1 MISIGK
7 YNTLRIERFAPPG
20 LYLEDEEGEEVLLPN
35 RWITEDMK
43 VDDELEVFIYKDSE
57 DRIIATTEKP
67 YILRDEFGYLEVK
80 QVTPIGAFL
89 GWGLDKDLLVP
100 FKEQRAKMREGG
112 RYLVYLYLDVETWRL
127 SASAK
132 IQKYLETEDIEL
144 EEGEE
149 VDLLICERTDL
160 GVKVIIN
167 NLYQGLLYGNELF
180 KEVRMG
186 DKTTGYVKTIREDGK
201 IDVALEKQGYKS
213 VEPNAQKIL
222 DILAQN
228 EGYLGLHDKSDPEKI
243 KYQLGMSKKLFKKAI
258 GSLYKEKRIVIEEE
272 GIRLV

>member
-1 MISIGK
+1 MIAIGK

-20 LYLEDEEGEEVLLPN
+20 LYLEDEDGEEVLLPN
-35 RWITEDMK
+35 RWITDDMK
-43 VDDELEVFIYKDSE
+43 ADDKLEVFIYKDSE
-57 DRIIATTEKP
+57 DRIIATTENP

-89 GWGLDKDLLVP
+89 DWGLDKDLLVP
-100 FKEQRAKMREGG
+100 FKEQRAKMRESG

-132 IQKYLETEDIEL
+132 IQKYIEIEDIDL

-149 VDLLICERTDL
+149 VDLLICERTEL

-167 NLYQGLLYGNELF
+167 NRYQGLLYNNELF
-180 KEVRMG
+180 KEVRTG

-213 VEPNAQKIL
+213 VEPNAQRIL
-222 DILAQN
+222 DLLAQN
-228 EGYLGLHDKSDPEKI
+228 EGYLPLHDKSDPEKI

-258 GSLYKEKRIVIEEE
+258 GSLYRDKKVVIEEE
-272 GIRLV
+272 GIRLA

>member
-258 GSLYKEKRIVIEEE
+258 GSLYKEKRIVIEEK

>member
-1 MISIGK
+1 MIAIGK
-7 YNTLRIERFAPPG
+7 FNTLRIERFAPPG
-20 LYLEDEEGEEVLLPN
+20 LYLEDEEGTEVLLPN

-43 VDDELEVFIYKDSE
+43 IDDELEVFIYRDSE
-57 DRIIATTEKP
+57 DRMIATTLRP
-67 YILRDEFGYLEVK
+67 HILRDEFGYLQVK
-80 QVTPIGAFL
+80 QVNQVGAFL
-89 GWGLDKDLLVP
+89 DWGLEKDLLVP

-112 RYLVYLYLDVETWRL
+112 RYLVHLYLDVESWRL

-132 IQKYLETEDIEL
+132 IQKYLETETIEL
-144 EEGEE
+144 EVGEE
-149 VDLLICERTDL
+149 VEVLICERTDL
-160 GVKVIIN
+160 GVKVIVN
-167 NLYQGLLYGNELF
+167 HLYQGLLYNSELF

-186 DKTTGYVKTIREDGK
+186 DKTIGYVKAIRDDGK

-222 DILAQN
+222 DLLTQN
-228 EGYLGLHDKSDPEKI
+228 EGFLALHDKSDPEKV

-258 GSLYKEKRIVIEEE
+258 GSLYKEKKIVIEEE

>member
-1 MISIGK
+1 MIAIGK

-35 RWITEDMK
+35 RWITDEMK
-43 VDDELEVFIYKDSE
+43 ADDELEVFIYKDSE

-67 YILRDEFGYLEVK
+67 YIFRDEFGYLEVK

-132 IQKYLETEDIEL
+132 IQKYIETEDIEL

-167 NLYQGLLYGNELF
+167 NLYHGLLYNNEIF
-180 KEVRMG
+180 KEVRTG

-213 VEPNAQKIL
+213 VEPNAQRIL
-222 DILAQN
+222 DLLSQN
-228 EGYLGLHDKSDPEKI
+228 EGFLPLHDKSDPEKI

-258 GSLYKEKRIVIEEE
+258 GALYKDKRIVIEEK